1 MPATLRSFGFDC
13 GVRELPSGTVTFLF
27 TDIEGSTKL
36 LHELGDDYADALAEH
51 RRALRAA
58 FEAHEGV
65 EVDTQGDAFFVA
77 FARAGDALAAAREG
91 QESLAAG
98 PIRVRMG
105 LHTGEP
111 IVTEEGYVGIDVHR
125 AARIAGV
132 GHGGQVLVSQ
142 STVAL
147 LDPSNSLLLDLGEHR
162 LKDLTAP
169 ERIWQLGDAEFAP
182 LRSLNATNLP
192 VAASPLVGREKE
204 VRDLAGLLSGSARLV
219 TVTGTGGTG
228 KTRLALQVAGELVGE
243 LGGGVFFVPLA
254 GVPSADLVAGAIAS
268 TVGLLDLRDLRDRRD
283 LLLLDNFEHLL
294 DAAPAIAELLA
305 GSSRLKVL
313 ATSRAPLR
321 IEGEREYP
329 LEPLP
334 DDQAVDLLT
343 QRALAVRPDFVPDEA
358 AREICKRLDG
368 LPLAIELAAS
378 RLRSLG
384 SDALLERLERRLS
397 VLTTGRRDVPERQR
411 TLRATLEWSYD
422 LLDAGLQRAFERL
435 GVFSTFSL
443 EAAEGV
449 ADADFDTIDALVE
462 ASLLKHVGG
471 ERYLMLETIR
481 ELALERL
488 EASGEADDVRRRQIV
503 FLTRLAERANLT
515 IEGEGPMRHELVV
528 PERGNVRAA
537 LEWAVESGEVELG
550 LRLAGALENFWM
562 TTDPA
567 EGTHWV
573 EALLAR
579 GEVEPWLHGL
589 ALRCLGNSAA
599 ITGDRLRAVELYS
612 QSLDDFRKSGDE
624 LRVAVGLHR
633 LGINL
638 AAVGKPDE
646 GAALVDEALDYFERR
661 GFLKGEAQCY
671 SFFASRAEAAGA
683 HEEAL
688 AHLERCVELCRET
701 GFAWWEIHTLV
712 SQALLLF
719 KLRRLDDAV
728 RCARESL
735 EVARR
740 IDDRVGIFSA
750 IGLISRAAVEA
761 GDQQLAGRLLGAL
774 EAENERAPVAVW
786 ENDRSWLVEP
796 ILERAGNDFE
806 VGRTQGRKLSFE
818 DAVQFAREAAV
829 A

>member
-1 MPATLRSFGFDC
+1 M
-13 GVRELPSGTVTFLF
+13 
-27 TDIEGSTKL
+27 
-36 LHELGDDYADALAEH
+36 
-51 RRALRAA
+51 
-58 FEAHEGV
+58 
-65 EVDTQGDAFFVA
+65 
-77 FARAGDALAAAREG
+77 
-91 QESLAAG
+91 
-98 PIRVRMG
+98 
-105 LHTGEP
+105 
-111 IVTEEGYVGIDVHR
+111 
-125 AARIAGV
+125 
-132 GHGGQVLVSQ
+132 
-142 STVAL
+142 
-147 LDPSNSLLLDLGEHR
+147 
-162 LKDLTAP
+162 
-169 ERIWQLGDAEFAP
+169 
-182 LRSLNATNLP
+182 
-192 VAASPLVGREKE
+192 
-204 VRDLAGLLSGSARLV
+204 
-219 TVTGTGGTG
+219 
-228 KTRLALQVAGELVGE
+228 
-243 LGGGVFFVPLA
+243 
-254 GVPSADLVAGAIAS
+254 
-268 TVGLLDLRDLRDRRD
+268 
-283 LLLLDNFEHLL
+283 
-294 DAAPAIAELLA
+294 
-305 GSSRLKVL
+305 L